1 MRSVLIVDD
10 EPRIREILVRF
21 LAPAGYAVNEAADAD
36 AALAL
41 VAATAPDVLLCDV
54 QMPGHDGLWLVEQ
67 LRLRFPAVAIVL
79 ATADANV
86 PPVVSLQGGVVEY
99 LVKPFEREGVLA
111 AVGRAIDWHEAA
123 AARSAVQTPPPDPVG
138 DWLNKRQP

>member
-79 ATADANV
+79 ATADPNV

-111 AVGRAIDWHEAA
+111 AVGRAVEWHVAA
-123 AARSAVQTPPPDPVG
+123 AARSAAQTPPPDPVG